1 MIKKYK
7 RFYDEDE
14 NHYDNVDGTV
24 ESSEESE
31 NFDDNYE
38 DGGDGYDVDYRKK
51 KKKKIRKQKK
61 DSAIT
66 ENKVMLLYR

>member
-7 RFYDEDE
+7 SFYDEDE

-31 NFDDNYE
+31 NFDDIYE
-38 DGGDGYDVDYRKK
+38 DGGDGYDVDYRK

>member
-1 MIKKYK
+1 MPGGCIPEKRKPKKKMIKKYK
-7 RFYDEDE
+7 SFYDEDE

-31 NFDDNYE
+31 NFDDIYE

-51 KKKKIRKQKK
+51 KK
-61 DSAIT
+61 
-66 ENKVMLLYR
+66 

>member
-51 KKKKIRKQKK
+51 KKKNQTK
-61 DSAIT
+61 
-66 ENKVMLLYR
+66 